1 MSSVVAVAGGTGG
14 IGRAIVEEIT
24 ADGKFNVIIL
34 SRKADSELEKTLG
47 ARIIVADYSNADELA
62 KQLQDN
68 NVLTVVSALSSQ
80 APLEQELALIQ
91 AAQKSSTTI
100 RYIPSV
106 WGIKYTSEHSWFP
119 IAASKLAFFEAL
131 DKTQLEWT
139 VVANGFFLDYWGFPH
154 VKSYL
159 QPITLVLDLA
169 ANRAAIP
176 GSGNTPVIFTYTRD
190 VAKFTAKLLTLD
202 KWEPESYII
211 GDKVTWNEFV
221 KTAEQVRGKP
231 IEVSYDSIE
240 TLKSGKITELPSH
253 QYAYPFFPKEALQGL
268 FSTFGRWFEEG
279 VFNFQPKK
287 SLNDLFPEIK
297 TTTVKEI
304 LEIQWNNG
312 A

>member
-14 IGRAIVEEIT
+14 IGRAVVEEII
-24 ADGKFNVIIL
+24 ADGKFSVVIL
-34 SRKADSELEKTLG
+34 SRKADPELEKTLG
-47 ARIIVADYSNADELA
+47 ARIMVTDYSNADELA

-68 NVLTVVSALSSQ
+68 N
-80 APLEQELALIQ
+80 EHALIQ
-91 AAQKSSTTI
+91 AAHKSSTTT

-106 WGIKYTSEHSWFP
+106 WGLKYTSEHSWFP
-119 IAASKLAFFEAL
+119 ITASKLTFFEAL

-154 VKSYL
+154 VKTYL
-159 QPITLVLDLA
+159 QPVTLVLDLA

-176 GSGNTPVIFTYTRD
+176 GSGNTPVVSTYTRD